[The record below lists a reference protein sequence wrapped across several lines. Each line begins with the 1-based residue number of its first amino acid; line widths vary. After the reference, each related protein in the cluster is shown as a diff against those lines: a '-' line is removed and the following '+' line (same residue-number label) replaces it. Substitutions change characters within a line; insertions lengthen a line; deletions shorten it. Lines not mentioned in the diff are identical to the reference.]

1 MTTISVLNDIHKK
14 GFFGDYEKKKDIE
27 LIKISELKN
36 ICIFQIVKLKNSS
49 LDMLK
54 FDLDGLN
61 FPKNLNCSSNS
72 STRILWIA
80 PDSWLVVSL
89 DIEFIKKVK
98 NKFNESDFAFTDLSH
113 SRAIIEL
120 EGKNIKEV
128 MKKGCPFNFNEFKK
142 NNCLNSTFNG
152 IAIIVDM
159 LEDDPNKIRIFS
171 LRSFG
176 ESFYHSITD
185 ACLEFGY
192 KGV

>member
-1 MTTISVLNDIHKK
+1 MTTVSALSDIHKI
-14 GFFGDYEKKKDIE
+14 GFFGDYEKKNDIE

-61 FPKNLNCSSNS
+61 FPKNFNCSSNS
-72 STRILWIA
+72 STRILWTA

-89 DIEFIKKVK
+89 DLKFIKKVK
-98 NKFNESDFAFTDLSH
+98 NKFNENDFAFTDLSH

-120 EGKNIKEV
+120 DGKNTKEIL
-128 MKKGCPFNFNEFKK
+128 KKGCPFNFNELKK
-142 NNCLNSTFNG
+142 GNCLNSVYNG
-152 IAIIVDM
+152 MSVMIDM
-159 LEDDPNKIRIFS
+159 LDDNPDKVRIFT

-176 ESFYHSITD
+176 ESLYHSITD

-192 KGV
+192 KGI

>member
-152 IAIIVDM
+152 IAIIADM